1 MKNCFSETKA
11 SELVKEINTSTE
23 NLKEVVLNYGCKIN
37 PTDSNLESQYL
48 KEFDLYFKKLKEFH
62 SSASNMIESVKK
74 EIYRDIAKV
83 AFTDLVF
90 AILGVLITYFLTDEK
105 YIAFLYFIASIVIF
119 FIINLKISQAF
130 GKYYAKR
137 LREIREPYRAY
148 CRAMLL
154 FKAFIRNPGKRI
166 FNKDN
171 CIDYING
178 DILVGEINR
187 YLNRADKEHLEKYP
201 LRDFC
206 L

>member
-48 KEFDLYFKKLKEFH
+48 KEFDLHFKKLKEFH
-62 SSASNMIESVKK
+62 SSASNMIESVKE
-74 EIYRDIAKV
+74 EIYRDIAKA
-83 AFTDLVF
+83 AFTDLAF
-90 AILGVLITYFLTDEK
+90 AILGALITYFLTNEK
-105 YIAFLYFIASIVIF
+105 YIAFLYFIASIAIF
-119 FIINLKISQAF
+119 FIIDLKIFGAF

-137 LREIREPYRAY
+137 LREIREPYRTY
-148 CRAMLL
+148 YRTLLL
-154 FKAFIRNPGKRI
+154 FKAIIRNPGKSI
-166 FNKDN
+166 FNKDG
-171 CIDYING
+171 CIDFING

>member
-37 PTDSNLESQYL
+37 PTDSNNESQYL
-48 KEFDLYFKKLKEFH
+48 KEFDLHFKKLKEFH
-62 SSASNMIESVKK
+62 SNASNMIESV
-74 EIYRDIAKV
+74 EEEMYRDFVKV
-83 AFTDLVF
+83 IFMDLAF
-90 AILGVLITYFLTDEK
+90 AIFGALITYFLTNEN
-105 YIAFLYFIASIVIF
+105 YIALICFISSIAIF
-119 FIINLKISQAF
+119 FMLNLKIFGAF
-130 GKYYAKR
+130 GKYYVKR
-137 LREIREPYRAY
+137 IKEIREPYRAY
-148 CRAMLL
+148 YRAMLL
-154 FKAFIRNPGKRI
+154 FKAFIRNPGKLI

-171 CIDYING
+171 CINYING

-201 LRDFC
+201 LRNFC

>member
-1 MKNCFSETKA
+1 MKNYFSETKA

-48 KEFDLYFKKLKEFH
+48 KEFDLHFKKLKEFH
-62 SSASNMIESVKK
+62 FSVSNIIESV
-74 EIYRDIAKV
+74 EEETYRNFAKV
-83 AFTDLVF
+83 TFTELAF
-90 AILGVLITYFLTDEK
+90 AIFGALITYFLTNEN
-105 YIAFLYFIASIVIF
+105 YIALICFISSIAIF
-119 FIINLKISQAF
+119 FMLNLKIFGAF
-130 GKYYAKR
+130 GKYYVKR
-137 LREIREPYRAY
+137 IKEIREPYRAY
-148 CRAMLL
+148 YRTLLL
-154 FKAFIRNPGKRI
+154 FKAFIRNPGKLI

-187 YLNRADKEHLEKYP
+187 YLNPAYNEHLEKYP
-201 LRDFC
+201 IRQFC